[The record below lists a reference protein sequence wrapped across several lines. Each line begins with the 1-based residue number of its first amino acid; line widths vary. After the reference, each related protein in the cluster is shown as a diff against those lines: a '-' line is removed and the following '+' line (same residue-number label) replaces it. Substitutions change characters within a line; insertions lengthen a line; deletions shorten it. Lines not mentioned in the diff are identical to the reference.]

1 MADRNR
7 AGQQADQ
14 AVGSRESAAAATE
27 LSETRKGLDLAPVA
41 FEPLVSSTDSAGS
54 AAQAAQSTQAVGNQ
68 NDAPVNL
75 APVDY
80 DG

>member
-1 MADRNR
+1 MVDRDR
-7 AGQQADQ
+7 GRQQSDQ
-14 AVGSRESAAAATE
+14 AAIGRESAAATE
-27 LSETRKGLDLAPVA
+27 LSETRKGLDLATVA
-41 FEPLVSSTDSAGS
+41 FEPLVSSADSAGS
-54 AAQAAQSTQAVGNQ
+54 AAQAAQGTQAAGNQ